1 MSGLTP
7 ANQSVQTHDL
17 DNSFFNNDGDLIQH
31 NGAIPLST
39 YDASVLYPDGTIFV
53 DTDGGQQTYSGG
65 ALGVKV
71 GGGGGGGATD
81 GDAWDVVGED
91 ETTAINRTG
100 NVGVSDDSAFVP
112 TNGIET
118 HNKSFATNNQL
129 LVHAWASTS
138 DGSAT
143 TGNYGTGT
151 AKLWANGIGST
162 AAVPINAA
170 TPELYLGSSDSLN
183 NLHVSGS
190 IKAET
195 AQIGTAAIVSNGDI
209 DTVTSAQEMN
219 AGAFN
224 VTSDQRLKTDKLA
237 VNGEKILA
245 SVTGLEISRYKL
257 HDARTGEVVRRN
269 GLGLMAQDLQK
280 VFPEFVK
287 SKETNVSD
295 NPAISGDSAD
305 MLSVDYQGLVPVLI
319 SCIKE
324 LNSRL
329 EAVEK

>member
-1 MSGLTP
+1 MAGLTP

-39 YDASVLYPDGTIFV
+39 YDASATYPDGTIFV

-65 ALGVKV
+65 ALDVKV
-71 GGGGGGGATD
+71 GGDTTD
-81 GDAWDVVGED
+81 GDAWNVVGED

-129 LVHAWASTS
+129 LVHAWRSTS
-138 DGSAT
+138 DGSVAT
-143 TGNYGTGT
+143 AGYGTGT
-151 AKLWANGIGST
+151 AKLWVNGIGST
-162 AAVPINAA
+162 SGGAAINAA
-170 TPELYLGSSDSLN
+170 TPELYLGSSNSLN

-190 IKAET
+190 IKAE
-195 AQIGTAAIVSNGDI
+195 AVQIGTAAIVSNGDI

-269 GLGLMAQDLQK
+269 ALGLMAQDLQK

-305 MLSVDYQGLVPVLI
+305 ILSVDYQGLVPVLI